1 LKEALIAEEK
11 SDTEYVAGLVEEIK
25 MHGSSVESRVQGQ
38 RMLVEQNI
46 KKLEEKKEKMEMK
59 IAVIH
64 KQQVHLKSEIKHY
77 TQFIVKKR
85 TDFEATIQDDRYMVD
100 FFEFERK
107 KANQRYN
114 EMLQARK

>member
-1 LKEALIAEEK
+1 
-11 SDTEYVAGLVEEIK
+11 
-25 MHGSSVESRVQGQ
+25 
-38 RMLVEQNI
+38 
-46 KKLEEKKEKMEMK
+46 METK